1 MADAGLIW
9 QCRRSGS
16 MWTSDA
22 ARWDCELQDDYAD
35 HGARWR

>member
-9 QCRRSGS
+9 QCRRCGS

-22 ARWDCELQDDYAD
+22 ARRECELEDDYAD
-35 HGARWR
+35 RDARRR